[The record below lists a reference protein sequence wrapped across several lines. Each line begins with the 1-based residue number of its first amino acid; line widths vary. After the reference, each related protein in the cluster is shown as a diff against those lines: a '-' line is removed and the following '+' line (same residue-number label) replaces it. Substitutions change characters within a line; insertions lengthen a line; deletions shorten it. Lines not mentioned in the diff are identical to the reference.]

1 MIANGGIGF
10 ELASQLLSDSSKHVI
25 MCSRSME
32 KGQNALEE
40 IQSLSKPGTIE
51 LLQLDVADQQ
61 SIESAA
67 KIVGEKHGR

>member
-10 ELASQLLSDSSKHVI
+10 ELASQLLSDSSNHVI

-40 IQSLSKPGTIE
+40 IKSLSKPGTIE

-67 KIVGEKHGR
+67 KIVEEKHGR